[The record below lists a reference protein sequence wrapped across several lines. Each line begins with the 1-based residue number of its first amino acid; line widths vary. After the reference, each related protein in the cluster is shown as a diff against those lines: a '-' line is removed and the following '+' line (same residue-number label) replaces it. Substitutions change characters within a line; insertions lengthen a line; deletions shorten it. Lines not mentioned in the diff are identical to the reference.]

1 MLRCFVVDELP
12 AGVLLAMA
20 EEDDTR
26 VWLFS
31 RELGRRLVELGP
43 DAAVED
49 LARMTEAVVA
59 GATRAERPPGPAAAE
74 CQRRPAPLLEP
85 RRASRRRTL
94 ARLAVIVA
102 GTGGWLTF
110 GSAVLAIAG

>member
-59 GATRAERPPGPAAAE
+59 GATRAERPPAPAVAE
-74 CQRRPAPLLEP
+74 CTRRPAPLLVS
-85 RRASRRRTL
+85 RRARRRTL
-94 ARLAVIVA
+94 ARVAVMLA
-102 GTGGWLTF
+102 GTSAWLTF
-110 GSAVLAIAG
+110 APVVLAIAA